1 MNKIDSMLDY
11 YSGAKAYSLFLLNQ
25 FAGDEYDGS
34 YILDK
39 KNYNA
44 ARVSLI
50 SNILLGIKEEIVTK
64 APELKFETQIFADEL
79 AKSVSMIAT
88 KADNGYVIDGYSFS
102 DAATVVAMIRNKLAH
117 GNFMFD
123 LDHNRVILD
132 FAGTSVKLNIDKLAT
147 FVIYSLKNYFRRV
160 KMKVCEK
167 SFVMNEKA
175 EKNRTKPLK
184 DSKEVKRVISNFKKV
199 EVTLKS
205 KDGVIISKDL
215 ADMLDEVIDAYKNT
229 TNLKVFTLFKNMVK
243 DKYDFDWNVTR
254 VKFGNLDEFSDSLFE
269 VLKDQEYTEAV
280 NAIGDKVLKRV
291 TEGKKF
297 SEIGASFN
305 DFILLEAAYDLQSTD
320 KDKIS
325 NYIANKY
332 GNFFVASNEELA
344 AVAVSLFNSLF
355 GYLHDDLLD
364 NENAFTSGDNT
375 GFDYS
380 TLDFSAFNVSYL
392 KPDNGPIDSHK
403 ETYMGASKR
412 LAAIQSKIQK
422 NTESLNAVTL
432 SGNTKAQAVLS
443 ANLNHDKSLE
453 ASMIN
458 DEASAK
464 ATYDDAVDYVTDNS
478 LLVYNR
484 GIINGIRNSI
494 AHGKYTVIQSG
505 SFDDVRILFED
516 IYEGETTFKADIS
529 IADFLNFIYSSE
541 AKVVA
546 FVKSKKKVNEVS
558 I

>member
-1 MNKIDSMLDY
+1 MDKIDSMLDY
-11 YSGAKAYSLFLLNQ
+11 YYGAKAYSLFLLNQ
-25 FAGDEYDGS
+25 LVGDKFDGS
-34 YILDK
+34 PILDK

-44 ARVSLI
+44 ARVALI
-50 SNILLGIKEEIVTK
+50 SNILLGIKEDIVTK

-79 AKSVSMIAT
+79 ARSVSMIAT
-88 KADNGYVIDGYSFS
+88 KTDNGYVIDGYTFS
-102 DAATVVAMIRNKLAH
+102 DAATEVAMIRNKLAH
-117 GNFMFD
+117 GNFTLD

-132 FAGTSVKLNIDKLAT
+132 FAGTDVKLNIDKLAT

-184 DSKEVKRVISNFKKV
+184 DSKEVKRIISNFKSV
-199 EVTLKS
+199 EITVKG
-205 KDGVIISKDL
+205 KDGFSITKDL
-215 ADMLDEVIDAYKNT
+215 ADMLDEVIATYKVT
-229 TNLKVFTLFKNMVK
+229 SNLKVFTLFKDMVK
-243 DKYDFDWNVTR
+243 DKYDFDWDVKY
-254 VKFGNLDEFSDSLFE
+254 VKFDDLDEFADNMFE

-280 NAIGDKVLKRV
+280 TAIGDKILKRV

-297 SEIGASFN
+297 SEIVASFN
-305 DFILLEAAYDLQSTD
+305 DFILLEAAYHLQSTD
-320 KDKIS
+320 KNRIS
-325 NYIANKY
+325 KYIANKY
-332 GNFFVASNEELA
+332 GNSFVASNEELA
-344 AVAVSLFNSLF
+344 AASVSLFNTLF

-380 TLDFSAFNVSYL
+380 TLDFSTFNVSYL
-392 KPDNGPIDSHK
+392 KPDNGPIDSLR

-412 LAAIQSKIQK
+412 LAALQSKIQK

-432 SGNTKAQAVLS
+432 KGNTKAMAVLN

-464 ATYDDAVDYVTDNS
+464 ALYDDAVNYVTDNE
-478 LLVYNR
+478 LLVRKR

-505 SFDDVRILFED
+505 SYKDVRLLFED

-529 IADFLNFIYSSE
+529 IVDFLDFIYSSE